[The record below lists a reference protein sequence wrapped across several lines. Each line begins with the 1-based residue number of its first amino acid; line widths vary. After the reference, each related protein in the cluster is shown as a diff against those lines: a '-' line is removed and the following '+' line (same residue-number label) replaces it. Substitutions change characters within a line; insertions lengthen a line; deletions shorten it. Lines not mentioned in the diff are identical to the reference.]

1 MTNVFTSDKNAAAHT
16 NQEAA
21 KLKAMNDAENAA
33 AAAKLREDA
42 VLFSGYA
49 PSSKNVYEVELA
61 AHAALVHLQK
71 AAVEQETSNFVPL
84 ALAFADYAALRLA
97 ATGKSLSESD
107 MKEWFSPIGKAY
119 ETSKRTIAGYVTMAR
134 KAGMLCAAYNTTTIY
149 PGWWRITA
157 DSEFKYTRPGEDK
170 PAGEG
175 WTRDILGDIAA
186 WRPSVKKGKGK
197 ETYFTKNAH
206 QVLALGAAD
215 INDAYAKFIMLKK
228 MTPDG
233 KVEVAAPEG
242 NVGKG
247 ADDKNTAGQTA
258 QVALHD
264 ATDEQLLHAFV
275 TMMKDKVRVAEL
287 LKSDKTCTDIFNAYL
302 ELDAHV
308 TEDGEVLLVKT
319 EDFDHVNPI
328 ERKKAA

>member
-1 MTNVFTSDKNAAAHT
+1 MTNVFTSDKNASAHT

-21 KLKAMNDAENAA
+21 KLRAENDLENAA
-33 AAAKLREDA
+33 AAVKLRDDA
-42 VLFSGYA
+42 FLFSGYA
-49 PSSKNVYEVELA
+49 PSVKNVYEVELA
-61 AHAALVHLQK
+61 AHAALTHLK
-71 AAVEQETSNFVPL
+71 NAAVEQETSNFVPL

-119 ETSKRTIAGYVTMAR
+119 ETSKRTIAGYITMAR

-157 DSEFKYTRPGEDK
+157 DSEFKYTKPGEGQ
-170 PAGEG
+170 PAGGG

-206 QVLALGAAD
+206 QVLALGASD
-215 INDAYAKFIMLKK
+215 INDAYAKFVMLKK

-233 KVEVAAPEG
+233 KVEVATPSIPDADG
-242 NVGKG
+242 NKGKG
-247 ADDKNTAGQTA
+247 ADDKNTAGQTQ
-258 QVALHD
+258 QVSLSD
-264 ATDEQLLHAFV
+264 ATDEQLLWAFV
-275 TMMKDKVRVAEL
+275 SLMRDKAKVEAL
-287 LKSDKTCTDIFNAYL
+287 LHSEQNATAVYNAYM
-302 ELDAHV
+302 ELDM
-308 TEDGEVLLVKT
+308 
-319 EDFDHVNPI
+319 HVND
-328 ERKKAA
+328 EGDVVLKKAA